1 MKEKDSLDKTKN
13 QKNKYKI
20 NFVHTVQY
28 STDDVIK
35 NTDSHL
41 GIVES
46 FVKALEKVMT
56 KQVYKNLFDIQK
68 KSEQYLNDVYP
79 LHRIRS
85 NNGFYLK
92 EIDGL
97 EKYIDILNSEID
109 NLENELN
116 SSKDEREYS
125 FISKILDDSKDVKKN
140 AELKTMHITDEFE
153 KYKSKEKAR
162 EKSLENKENK
172 NFSSTLQNAKIVDKT
187 LSRVVPNSS
196 YLKTFSKSKDKVFNL
211 YKKFISSDE
220 KYFYDNHYD
229 KMFELLWNLA
239 YEEFDA
245 LIQVSILMQK
255 AIKHDSDEIQKMKK
269 AESEYRPYSPD
280 IDLKL
285 IEEIKKHI
293 RKCNQKRAHLAEITD
308 ADAIYEFTNID
319 SK

>member
-1 MKEKDSLDKTKN
+1 MKEQNNGNKSKN
-13 QKNKYKI
+13 IRNKYKI

-35 NTDSHL
+35 KTDSHL

-46 FVKALEKVMT
+46 FIKALEKVIT
-56 KQVYKNLFDIQK
+56 KQVYKSLFNIQR

-97 EKYIDILNSEID
+97 ENYINMLNGDIA
-109 NLENELN
+109 NLEKELDT
-116 SSKDEREYS
+116 SKDEREYS
-125 FISKILDDSKDVKKN
+125 FISKILNDSKEVKKN

-162 EKSLENKENK
+162 EKSLEIRENK
-172 NFSSTLQNAKIVDKT
+172 NFTSATQNMKIVDKS
-187 LSRVVPNSS
+187 LSRVGSNNS
-196 YLKTFSKSKDKVFNL
+196 YVKTFSNSRDKVFEV
-211 YKKFISSDE
+211 YKKLISNDD

-229 KMFELLWNLA
+229 KMFGLLWELA
-239 YEEFDA
+239 YNEFDA
-245 LIQVSILMQK
+245 LIQVSALMQK

-285 IEEIKKHI
+285 IEEIREHI
-293 RKCNQKRAHLAEITD
+293 IKCNQKRAHLAEITD
-308 ADAIYEFTNID
+308 SDVIYEFTNID

>member
-1 MKEKDSLDKTKN
+1 MKEQNNGNKSKN
-13 QKNKYKI
+13 TRNKYKI

-35 NTDSHL
+35 KTDSHL

-46 FVKALEKVMT
+46 FIKALEKVIT
-56 KQVYKNLFDIQK
+56 KQVYKSLFNIQR

-97 EKYIDILNSEID
+97 ENYINMLNGDIA
-109 NLENELN
+109 NLEKELDT
-116 SSKDEREYS
+116 SKDEREYS
-125 FISKILDDSKDVKKN
+125 FISKILDDSKNVKKN

-162 EKSLENKENK
+162 EKSLEIRENK
-172 NFSSTLQNAKIVDKT
+172 NFTSATQNMKIVDKS
-187 LSRVVPNSS
+187 LSRVGSNNS
-196 YLKTFSKSKDKVFNL
+196 YIKTFSNSKDKVFEI
-211 YKKFISSDE
+211 YKKLISNDD

-229 KMFELLWNLA
+229 KMFGLLWELA
-239 YEEFDA
+239 YNEFDA
-245 LIQVSILMQK
+245 LIQVSALMQK

-285 IEEIKKHI
+285 IEEIRKQI
-293 RKCNQKRAHLAEITD
+293 IKCNQKRAHLAEITD
-308 ADAIYEFTNID
+308 SDVIYEFTNID

>member
-1 MKEKDSLDKTKN
+1 MKEQNNGNKSKN
-13 QKNKYKI
+13 TRNKYKI

-35 NTDSHL
+35 KTDSHL

-46 FVKALEKVMT
+46 FIKALEKVIT
-56 KQVYKNLFDIQK
+56 KQVYKSLFNIQR

-79 LHRIRS
+79 LHKIRS

-97 EKYIDILNSEID
+97 ENYINMLNGDIA
-109 NLENELN
+109 NLEKELDT
-116 SSKDEREYS
+116 SKDEREYS
-125 FISKILDDSKDVKKN
+125 FISKILNDSKEVKKN

-162 EKSLENKENK
+162 EKSLEIRENK
-172 NFSSTLQNAKIVDKT
+172 NFASATQNMKIVDKS
-187 LSRVVPNSS
+187 LSRVGSNNS
-196 YLKTFSKSKDKVFNL
+196 YIKTFSNSRDKVFEV
-211 YKKFISSDE
+211 YKKLISNDD

-229 KMFELLWNLA
+229 KMFGLLWELA
-239 YEEFDA
+239 YNEFDA
-245 LIQVSILMQK
+245 LIQVSALMQK

-285 IEEIKKHI
+285 IEEIREHI
-293 RKCNQKRAHLAEITD
+293 IKCNQKRAHLAEITD
-308 ADAIYEFTNID
+308 SDVIYEFTNID

>member
-1 MKEKDSLDKTKN
+1 MKEQNNGNKSKN
-13 QKNKYKI
+13 TRNKYKI

-35 NTDSHL
+35 KTDSHL

-46 FVKALEKVMT
+46 FIKALEKVIT
-56 KQVYKNLFDIQK
+56 KQVYKSLFNIQR

-79 LHRIRS
+79 LYRIRS

-97 EKYIDILNSEID
+97 ENYINMLNGDIA
-109 NLENELN
+109 NLEKELDT
-116 SSKDEREYS
+116 SKDEREYS
-125 FISKILDDSKDVKKN
+125 FISKILDDSKNVKKN

-162 EKSLENKENK
+162 EKSLEIRENK
-172 NFSSTLQNAKIVDKT
+172 NFASATQNMKIVDKS
-187 LSRVVPNSS
+187 LSRVGSNNS
-196 YLKTFSKSKDKVFNL
+196 YVKTFSNSKDKVFEI
-211 YKKFISSDE
+211 YKKLISNDD

-229 KMFELLWNLA
+229 KMFGLLWELA
-239 YEEFDA
+239 YNEFDA
-245 LIQVSILMQK
+245 LIQVSALMQK

-269 AESEYRPYSPD
+269 AKSEYRPYSPD

-285 IEEIKKHI
+285 IEEIREHI
-293 RKCNQKRAHLAEITD
+293 IKCNQKRVHLAEITD
-308 ADAIYEFTNID
+308 SDVIYEFTNID

>member
-1 MKEKDSLDKTKN
+1 MKEQNNGNKSKN
-13 QKNKYKI
+13 TRNKYKI

-35 NTDSHL
+35 KTDSHL

-46 FVKALEKVMT
+46 FIKALEKVIT
-56 KQVYKNLFDIQK
+56 KQVYKSLFNIQR

-79 LHRIRS
+79 LHKIRS

-97 EKYIDILNSEID
+97 ENYINMLNGDIA
-109 NLENELN
+109 NLEKELDT
-116 SSKDEREYS
+116 SKDEREYS
-125 FISKILDDSKDVKKN
+125 FISKILNDSKEVKKN

-162 EKSLENKENK
+162 EKSLEIRENK
-172 NFSSTLQNAKIVDKT
+172 NFTSATQNMKIVDKS
-187 LSRVVPNSS
+187 LSRVGSNNS
-196 YLKTFSKSKDKVFNL
+196 YVKTFSNSRDKVFEV
-211 YKKFISSDE
+211 YKKLISNDD

-229 KMFELLWNLA
+229 KMFGLLWELA
-239 YEEFDA
+239 YNEFDA
-245 LIQVSILMQK
+245 LIQVSALMQK

-285 IEEIKKHI
+285 IEEIREHI
-293 RKCNQKRAHLAEITD
+293 IKCNQKRAHLAEITD
-308 ADAIYEFTNID
+308 SDVIYEFTNID

>member
-1 MKEKDSLDKTKN
+1 MKEQNNGNKSKN
-13 QKNKYKI
+13 TRNKYKI
-20 NFVHTVQY
+20 DFVHTVQY
-28 STDDVIK
+28 STDDVINK
-35 NTDSHL
+35 TDSHL

-46 FVKALEKVMT
+46 FIKALEKVIT
-56 KQVYKNLFDIQK
+56 KQVYKSLFNIQR

-97 EKYIDILNSEID
+97 ENYINMLNGDIA
-109 NLENELN
+109 NLEKELDT
-116 SSKDEREYS
+116 SKDEREYS
-125 FISKILDDSKDVKKN
+125 FISKILNDSKEVKKN

-162 EKSLENKENK
+162 EKSLEIRENK
-172 NFSSTLQNAKIVDKT
+172 NFTSATQNMKIVDKS
-187 LSRVVPNSS
+187 LSRVGSNNS
-196 YLKTFSKSKDKVFNL
+196 YIKTFSNSRDKVFEV
-211 YKKFISSDE
+211 YKKLISNDD

-229 KMFELLWNLA
+229 KMFGLLWELA
-239 YEEFDA
+239 YNEFDA
-245 LIQVSILMQK
+245 LIQVSALMQK

-285 IEEIKKHI
+285 IEEIREHI
-293 RKCNQKRAHLAEITD
+293 IKCNQKRAHLAEITD
-308 ADAIYEFTNID
+308 SDVIYEFTNID